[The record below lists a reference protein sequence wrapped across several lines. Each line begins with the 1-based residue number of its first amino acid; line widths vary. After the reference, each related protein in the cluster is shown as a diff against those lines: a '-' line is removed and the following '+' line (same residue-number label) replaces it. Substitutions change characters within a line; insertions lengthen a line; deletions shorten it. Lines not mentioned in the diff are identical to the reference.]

1 MRRTRGLSSR
11 LAAAIGLLAALHLTV
26 FMVLLATLH
35 DLGVADREA
44 REAAHVAVTA
54 IDTRIAIAREDT
66 AGIRRGAEALDQAG
80 LATGEPAA
88 RALAQEILRSAA
100 ADPARAGRPAT
111 ERQAQL
117 LDVRLAALVTRERAS
132 RTSGRDRVTHLTRI
146 AWVAGATGVAAT
158 LLCALGMLL
167 YLRRALLAPLRGV
180 AGAAQRL
187 AAGDLRARVGRRDGI
202 GEVGELART
211 FDQMADSLEESRA
224 VLERQNRELAR
235 QRSELI
241 EAVRSAREGASIVR
255 AVLDT
260 TPDAIALLDGDGA
273 VIVDNPPMRAVRAAF
288 AAQGTTLDP
297 RAPLAGARRDGA
309 GGGADERGTDR
320 REDVERR
327 DEVVLPGG
335 RRTFARYAAP
345 VHDGRGR
352 MIGRLLVVRD
362 ITAERE
368 AERAKQDFF
377 ALVSHEL
384 RTPLTAILGYV
395 ELVLSDD
402 GAPFPPEHA
411 PHLEVIERNARRL
424 VRLVGDLLFA
434 AQVEGAPLL
443 LEPGEVDLIALV
455 RDAVELARCRAEEAG
470 VALATEL
477 EPVDRCIGDRDRLA
491 QVLDNLLSNALK
503 FTPPGG
509 RVVVRLA
516 SDEPFALLE
525 VADTGV
531 GIAEEDLPHLFDRFY
546 RARNATSRSVPGLG
560 LGLTIVRTIVE
571 GHGGSVSVRS
581 ASGHG
586 TVFTVLLPAVGSG
599 IRSRAPS
606 RADRR
611 PSDPSPASGA
621 GSPRRA

>member
-1 MRRTRGLSSR
+1 VSAMRRTRGLSTR
-11 LAAAIGLLAALHLTV
+11 LVVAIGLLAALYLTV
-26 FMVLLATLH
+26 FVVLLATLH
-35 DLGVADREA
+35 DLGTADREA
-44 REAAHVAVTA
+44 RTAARVAMAAT
-54 IDTRIAIAREDT
+54 DTRIELAQGDLPR
-66 AGIRRGAEALDQAG
+66 LDRD
-80 LATGEPAA
+80 AA
-88 RALAQEILRSAA
+88 RL
-100 ADPARAGRPAT
+100 ARAGRDAGEASTAALAADLRAYADARGAARSASPAT
-111 ERQAQL
+111 RRNAI
-117 LDVRLAALVTRERAS
+117 DRRLAALELRERAA
-132 RTSGRDRVTHLTRI
+132 RIAQRDRVTHLTRVAWI
-146 AWVAGATGVAAT
+146 AGTSGVVAT

-180 AGAAQRL
+180 ADAAQRL
-187 AAGDLRARVGRRDGI
+187 AAGDVHARVGRRDGI

-224 VLERQNRELAR
+224 VLERQNEELAR

-288 AAQGTTLDP
+288 TAHATPLDP
-297 RAPLAGARRDGA
+297 QPRPLRSAGNGDV
-309 GGGADERGTDR
+309 RGLPAESPD
-320 REDVERR
+320 DAERR
-327 DEVVLPGG
+327 DEVVLPDG

-352 MIGRLLVVRD
+352 LIGRLLVVRE
-362 ITAERE
+362 ITGERE

-402 GAPFPPEHA
+402 AAAFPAEHA
-411 PHLEVIERNARRL
+411 RHLEVIDRNARRL

-443 LEPGEVDLIALV
+443 LEPAEVDLAALV
-455 RDAVELARCRAEEAG
+455 RDAVELAGCRADEAG
-470 VALATEL
+470 IALEMEL
-477 EPVDRCIGDRDRLA
+477 EPVERCVADRDRLA

-503 FTPPGG
+503 FTPAGG
-509 RVVVRLA
+509 RVVVRLKGDGRQA
-516 SDEPFALLE
+516 TIE
-525 VADTGV
+525 VADTGA
-531 GIAEEDLPHLFDRFY
+531 GIAAEDLPHLFDRFY
-546 RARNATSRSVPGLG
+546 RARDATRRSVPGLG

-571 GHGGSVSVRS
+571 GHGGAVSVRS
-581 ASGHG
+581 EPGRG
-586 TVFTVLLPAVGSG
+586 TSFTVRLPAAGSG
-599 IRSRAPS
+599 SRSRAPS
-606 RADRR
+606 PAARH
-611 PSDPSPASGA
+611 PTVPSPASA
-621 GSPRRA
+621 ADSRRRA

>member
-1 MRRTRGLSSR
+1 MRRTRGLRTR
-11 LAAAIGLLAALHLTV
+11 LVIAIGLLAALHLTV
-26 FMVLLATLH
+26 FVVLLTTLH
-35 DLGVADREA
+35 DLRSADHQARTSAQVAMASNDA
-44 REAAHVAVTA
+44 
-54 IDTRIAIAREDT
+54 RIALARDDGPDMRT
-66 AGIRRGAEALDQAG
+66 AAAALVRSGTAAKVV
-80 LATGEPAA
+80 ATT
-88 RALAQEILRSAA
+88 ALARDLRAQA
-100 ADPARAGRPAT
+100 TARRPLRA
-111 ERQAQL
+111 EPPGAQV
-117 LDVRLAALVTRERAS
+117 LDERLAALAARERAA
-132 RTSGRDRVTHLTRI
+132 RTTERDRVSHLTRT
-146 AWVAGATGVAAT
+146 AWIAGACGVVAT
-158 LLCALGMLL
+158 LVCAVCFLL
-167 YLRRALLAPLRGV
+167 YLRRALLEPLRDV

-187 AAGDLRARVGRRDGI
+187 AAGDLHARVGHREGI

-211 FDQMADSLEESRA
+211 FDQMADSLEDSRA
-224 VLERQNRELAR
+224 ALERQNRELAK

-288 AAQGTTLDP
+288 VAHATTLDP
-297 RAPLAGARRDGA
+297 RLPARLDGGNGATADDG
-309 GGGADERGTDR
+309 
-320 REDVERR
+320 ERR
-327 DEVVLPGG
+327 DEVVLQGG
-335 RRTFARYAAP
+335 RRTFARYVAP

-352 MIGRLLVVRD
+352 QIGRLLVVRD

-395 ELVLSDD
+395 ELLVSDD
-402 GAPFPPEHA
+402 AAPFPPEHA
-411 PHLEVIERNARRL
+411 RHLEVIERNARRL

-443 LEPGEVDLIALV
+443 LEPAEVDLVALV

-470 VALATEL
+470 IELATEL
-477 EPVDRCIGDRDRLA
+477 DAVERCVGDRDRLA

-509 RVVVRLA
+509 RIVVRLESEGPQA
-516 SDEPFALLE
+516 RLE

-531 GIAEEDLPHLFDRFY
+531 GIPAEDQPHLFDRFY
-546 RARNATSRSVPGLG
+546 RARNATGRSIPGLG

-571 GHGGSVSVRS
+571 GHGGTVAVRS
-581 ASGHG
+581 ESGAG
-586 TVFTVLLPAVGSG
+586 AAFTVRLPVVGSDS
-599 IRSRAPS
+599 RSRAPS

-611 PSDPSPASGA
+611 PMAPSPASGA

>member
-1 MRRTRGLSSR
+1 MRRTRGLSTR
-11 LAAAIGLLAALHLTV
+11 LVLAIGSLAALQLTV
-26 FMVLLATLH
+26 FIVLLSTLH
-35 DLGVADREA
+35 DLSGADGNARITGRVVVAANDSRIALARHDAAGMRAGATALVIAGREA
-44 REAAHVAVTA
+44 DVPVTRLLARDLRAQAAAP
-54 IDTRIAIAREDT
+54 
-66 AGIRRGAEALDQAG
+66 GSRRTES
-80 LATGEPAA
+80 PAA
-88 RALAQEILRSAA
+88 R
-100 ADPARAGRPAT
+100 
-111 ERQAQL
+111 L
-117 LDVRLAALVTRERAS
+117 LDERLATLAERERAS
-132 RTSGRDRVTHLTRI
+132 RIADRDRATELTRN
-146 AWVAGATGVAAT
+146 AWIAGASGVAAT
-158 LLCALGMLL
+158 LLCAIGFLL
-167 YLRRALLAPLRGV
+167 YLRRSLLAPLRAV

-187 AAGDLRARVGRRDGI
+187 ASGDLHARVGHRDGI
-202 GEVGELART
+202 GEVGDLART
-211 FDQMADSLEESRA
+211 FDQMADSLEDSRA
-224 VLERQNRELAR
+224 ALERQNHELAH
-235 QRSELI
+235 QRTELI

-288 AAQGTTLDP
+288 VAHATTLDP
-297 RAPLAGARRDGA
+297 RSPVPSDGA
-309 GGGADERGTDR
+309 AADNG
-320 REDVERR
+320 ERR
-327 DEVVLPGG
+327 DEVVLQGG

-352 MIGRLLVVRD
+352 LIGRLLVVRD

-395 ELVLSDD
+395 ELLVSDD
-402 GAPFPPEHA
+402 AAPFPPEHA
-411 PHLEVIERNARRL
+411 RHLEVIERNARRL

-443 LEPGEVDLIALV
+443 LEPAEVDLVALV
-455 RDAVELARCRAEEAG
+455 RDAVDLARCRAEEASIE
-470 VALATEL
+470 LATEL
-477 EPVDRCIGDRDRLA
+477 EPVERYVGDRDRLA

-509 RVVVRLA
+509 RVVVRLTSEGSHA
-516 SDEPFALLE
+516 RIE

-531 GIAEEDLPHLFDRFY
+531 GIPGEDQPHLFDRFY
-546 RARNATSRSVPGLG
+546 RARNATGRSIPGLG

-571 GHGGSVSVRS
+571 GHGGTVSVHS
-581 ASGHG
+581 APDKGA
-586 TVFTVLLPAVGSG
+586 TFRVLLPAVGSG
-599 IRSRAPS
+599 SRSREPS

-611 PSDPSPASGA
+611 QTAPSPASGA

>member
-1 MRRTRGLSSR
+1 MRRSRGLSTR
-11 LAAAIGLLAALHLTV
+11 LIVAIGVLAVLHLTV
-26 FMVLLATLH
+26 FVVLLTTLH
-35 DLGVADREA
+35 EVGVADADA
-44 REAAHVAVTA
+44 RAAGAVSRTAADARIALARQDVPDMRVGATDLAAAGRAADQVDALVLARDLRRYAAAH
-54 IDTRIAIAREDT
+54 EDDLV
-66 AGIRRGAEALDQAG
+66 RRAE
-80 LATGEPAA
+80 TPWA
-88 RALAQEILRSAA
+88 RAL
-100 ADPARAGRPAT
+100 DGH
-111 ERQAQL
+111 
-117 LDVRLAALVTRERAS
+117 LAALEMRQRAARGTERDHAS
-132 RTSGRDRVTHLTRI
+132 DLTRV
-146 AWVAGATGVAAT
+146 AWIAGATGVAAT
-158 LLCALGMLL
+158 LLCAVGMLL
-167 YLRRALLAPLRGV
+167 YLRHALLAPLRGV

-224 VLERQNRELAR
+224 ALERQNRELAQ

-260 TPDAIALLDGDGA
+260 TPDAIALLDGDGGM
-273 VIVDNPPMRAVRAAF
+273 IVDNPPMRAVRAAF
-288 AAQGTTLDP
+288 AAHATTLDP
-297 RAPLAGARRDGA
+297 DGA
-309 GGGADERGTDR
+309 GVAADDGEL
-320 REDVERR
+320 R

-335 RRTFARYAAP
+335 RRTFARYVAP

-352 MIGRLLVVRD
+352 LIGRLLVVRD
-362 ITAERE
+362 ITGERE

-395 ELVLSDD
+395 ELVLADD

-443 LEPGEVDLIALV
+443 LEPGEVDLAALV
-455 RDAVELARCRAEEAG
+455 RDAVELASRRAEECG
-470 VALATEL
+470 VALEMDL
-477 EPVDRCIGDRDRLA
+477 ETVERCVGDRDRLA

-516 SDEPFALLE
+516 SDGPSARIE
-525 VADTGV
+525 VADTGM
-531 GIAEEDLPHLFDRFY
+531 GIAAEDLPQLFDRFY
-546 RARNATSRSVPGLG
+546 RARNATGRSIPGLG
-560 LGLTIVRTIVE
+560 LGLTIVRTIVD
-571 GHGGSVSVRS
+571 GHGGTVSVRS
-581 ASGHG
+581 ESGRG
-586 TVFTVLLPAVGSG
+586 STFTVMLPAAGSG
-599 IRSRAPS
+599 TRSRAPS

-611 PSDPSPASGA
+611 PPAPSPAFGA

>member
-1 MRRTRGLSSR
+1 MRRTRGLSTR
-11 LAAAIGLLAALHLTV
+11 LVVAIGLLAALHLTV
-26 FMVLLATLH
+26 FVVLLTTLH
-35 DLGVADREA
+35 DLRAADHEA
-44 REAAHVAVTA
+44 RTAAQVGIAGT
-54 IDTRIAIAREDT
+54 DTRIALARHDVPGMRVGAAALQQTGRIAGEPVTVPLAREVRAY
-66 AGIRRGAEALDQAG
+66 AGTRAAHGPPYAE
-80 LATGEPAA
+80 TPRA
-88 RALAQEILRSAA
+88 RALDE
-100 ADPARAGRPAT
+100 
-111 ERQAQL
+111 
-117 LDVRLAALVTRERAS
+117 RLARLVTRQRATRGSLRDHASALS
-132 RTSGRDRVTHLTRI
+132 RA
-146 AWVAGATGVAAT
+146 AWIAGAAGVAAT
-158 LLCALGMLL
+158 LVCAFGFLL
-167 YLRRALLAPLRGV
+167 YLRRALLAPLRDV

-187 AAGDLRARVGRRDGI
+187 AAGDLRARVGHRDGI

-211 FDQMADSLEESRA
+211 FDQMADSLEDSRA
-224 VLERQNRELAR
+224 ALERQNRELAE

-288 AAQGTTLDP
+288 AAQATTLDP
-297 RAPLAGARRDGA
+297 GALVAASDGA
-309 GGGADERGTDR
+309 QNGG
-320 REDVERR
+320 VERR
-327 DEVVLPGG
+327 DELVLPGG

-352 MIGRLLVVRD
+352 MIGRLLVVRE

-395 ELVLSDD
+395 ELLLSDE
-402 GAPFPPEHA
+402 AAAFPAEHA

-443 LEPGEVDLIALV
+443 LEPGDVELAPLV
-455 RDAVELARCRAEEAG
+455 RDAVALARPRAEESG
-470 VALATEL
+470 VALEVQL
-477 EPVDRCIGDRDRLA
+477 GQVERCVGDRDRLA

-516 SDEPFALLE
+516 SDGTYARIE
-525 VADTGV
+525 VADTGI
-531 GIAEEDLPHLFDRFY
+531 GIAAEDLPHLFDRFY
-546 RARNATSRSVPGLG
+546 RARDASARSIPGLG
-560 LGLTIVRTIVE
+560 LGLTIVQTIVA
-571 GHGGSVSVRS
+571 GHGGTVSVRS
-581 ASGHG
+581 EPGRG
-586 TVFTVLLPAVGSG
+586 TTFTVLVPAADSDS
-599 IRSRAPS
+599 RSRAPS
-606 RADRR
+606 PADRR
-611 PSDPSPASGA
+611 SPAPSQASVA

>member
-1 MRRTRGLSSR
+1 MRAGAVA
-11 LAAAIGLLAALHLTV
+11 LALAGRAAGVNVTDSLAR
-26 FMVLLATLH
+26 
-35 DLGVADREA
+35 DLR
-44 REAAHVAVTA
+44 
-54 IDTRIAIAREDT
+54 
-66 AGIRRGAEALDQAG
+66 DQAT
-80 LATGEPAA
+80 APPPPRAEPPRA
-88 RALAQEILRSAA
+88 RM
-100 ADPARAGRPAT
+100 
-111 ERQAQL
+111 
-117 LDVRLAALVTRERAS
+117 LDEQLAALVARERAS
-132 RTSGRDRVTHLTRI
+132 RTANRDRGTQLTRT
-146 AWVAGATGVAAT
+146 AWIAGACGVAAT
-158 LLCALGMLL
+158 LVCAIGFLF
-167 YLRRALLAPLRGV
+167 YLRRSLLAPLRDV
-180 AGAAQRL
+180 ASAAQRL
-187 AAGDLRARVGRRDGI
+187 AAGDLHARVGHREGI

-211 FDQMADSLEESRA
+211 FDQMADSLEDSRA
-224 VLERQNRELAR
+224 ALERQNRELAQ
-235 QRSELI
+235 QRTELI

-288 AAQGTTLDP
+288 ATHATTLDP
-297 RAPLAGARRDGA
+297 RAPVSVNRGGA
-309 GGGADERGTDR
+309 GNGTASD
-320 REDVERR
+320 DGERR
-327 DEVVLPGG
+327 DEVVLQGG

-352 MIGRLLVVRD
+352 LIGRLLVVRD

-395 ELVLSDD
+395 ELLLSDD
-402 GAPFPPEHA
+402 VAAFPPEHA
-411 PHLEVIERNARRL
+411 RHLEVIERNARRL

-443 LEPGEVDLIALV
+443 LEPAEVDLVALV

-470 VALATEL
+470 IVLATEI
-477 EPVDRCIGDRDRLA
+477 EPVERCIGDRDRLA

-503 FTPPGG
+503 FTPPDG

-516 SDEPFALLE
+516 SQGPHARIE

-531 GIAEEDLPHLFDRFY
+531 GIPAEDQPHLFDRFY
-546 RARNATSRSVPGLG
+546 RARNATGRSIPGLG

-571 GHGGSVSVRS
+571 GHGGTVSVRS
-581 ASGHG
+581 ESGEG
-586 TVFTVLLPAVGSG
+586 TTFMVLLPAVGSDS
-599 IRSRAPS
+599 RSRAPS
-606 RADRR
+606 RADRH
-611 PSDPSPASGA
+611 PTAPIPASGA